1 MAENTN
7 SWIEVPSFNNLSREQ
22 KEVYGASLDSNIL
35 INGAAGSG
43 KTILAILRAK
53 QLASKGK
60 RILFITFTKILHQF
74 TELAASQYNLDN
86 VDIVY
91 TSQMVYNVFGRHVK
105 SLSELTENMIDRL
118 IENYTGVYDHI
129 IVDEGQDF
137 EIKIYNNLFQKLGNV
152 HTVCADKK
160 QSIYSESDYNSK
172 DVKAIYSPMIEN
184 VLDFTYR
191 NPMNVLATSSGFW
204 INKFRNSPAEL
215 KGGKIKTYN
224 ESKGEVRLVQTNNEV
239 DSIATIIKNRAKNT
253 VGVLLPNNAAV
264 KFFYDALTDRDLGEI
279 EHKFSIGGDWDNTV
293 DFFNTNP
300 KVLTYHSAK
309 GIQFDTV
316 ILPLLNNTY
325 DDRIKFTNQTEEVRA
340 FYVAM
345 TRTKKTLYFIKP
357 GEHICPYYDFIPMD
371 FLKIVQRPEDEVP
384 KLTDIYDFGDKNEDL
399 PF

>member
-60 RILFITFTKILHQF
+60 RILFITFTNILHQF

-105 SLSELTENMIDRL
+105 SLSELTENMINRL
-118 IENYTGVYDHI
+118 IKNYTGVYDHI

-152 HTVCADKK
+152 HTVCADRK

-191 NPMNVLATSSGFW
+191 NPINVLATSSGFW
-204 INKFRNSPAEL
+204 INKFQNSPAEL

-224 ESKGEVRLVQTNNEV
+224 ESKGEVRLVQTNNEI

-325 DDRIKFTNQTEEVRA
+325 DDRIKFTNQIEEARA

-345 TRTKKTLYFIKP
+345 PRTKKTLYFIKP